1 MRRIERRAH
10 PALPRAAAALAA
22 FGAAV
27 ALAAPSAAREP
38 VVGGPCEGCE
48 AVFEEMPETLTARA
62 RIAPP
67 DAGGEPLVI
76 EGRVSGADGAPRAGI
91 VVYAY
96 QTDASGIY
104 PRHPRGI
111 RHGRLRGWARTDDE
125 GRYRFDTIRPGG
137 YPDSGI
143 PQHVHFHV
151 VEPGR
156 CTYWIGD
163 LLFDDDPRLT
173 PRERARAVDAR
184 GGSGLASPARD
195 ADGAWRA
202 RRDIRLGL
210 GIPGY
215 ERCGG

>member
-1 MRRIERRAH
+1 
-10 PALPRAAAALAA
+10 
-22 FGAAV
+22 
-27 ALAAPSAAREP
+27 
-38 VVGGPCEGCE
+38 
-48 AVFEEMPETLTARA
+48 MPERLTASA

-67 DAGGEPLVI
+67 EAAGETLVI
-76 EGRVSGADGAPRAGI
+76 EGSVNGADGAPRAGI

-111 RHGRLRGWARTDDE
+111 RHGRLRGWAKTDAE

-173 PRERARAVDAR
+173 PRERARAVDGR

-195 ADGAWRA
+195 ADGTWRV